1 MHVDREGGTEWFCSR
16 SMHLKY
22 KGNEIVPVIR
32 VERFAAKVYI
42 VNLDNPLEVLFGGRG
57 AGGLSLKTTN
67 VRKKKT
73 LLHSY
78 NRSRVAPVPYTNA
91 VDIGVLPYFAG
102 LYLAFLD
109 RES

>member
-1 MHVDREGGTEWFCSR
+1 MHVDREGGTEWFCS

-42 VNLDNPLEVLFGGRG
+42 VNLDNPLEVLFGGRA

-67 VRKKKT
+67 VR
-73 LLHSY
+73 
-78 NRSRVAPVPYTNA
+78 NRSRVNTTV
-91 VDIGVLPYFAG
+91 VESH
-102 LYLAFLD
+102 LYPTQTRSIFVYSRISRA
-109 RES
+109 ST

>member
-1 MHVDREGGTEWFCSR
+1 MHVAREGVTEWFCS

-22 KGNEIVPVIR
+22 KANEIVPVIR

-67 VRKKKT
+67 VTRKKNT
-73 LLHSY
+73 YIITTVVESHLY
-78 NRSRVAPVPYTNA
+78 PTQTRSILIYSRISRAST
-91 VDIGVLPYFAG
+91 
-102 LYLAFLD
+102 
-109 RES
+109 

>member
-1 MHVDREGGTEWFCSR
+1 MHVDREGGTEWFCS

-67 VRKKKT
+67 VRKKKHYYIVT
-73 LLHSY
+73 TVVESHLY
-78 NRSRVAPVPYTNA
+78 PTQTRSILVYSRISRAST
-91 VDIGVLPYFAG
+91 
-102 LYLAFLD
+102 
-109 RES
+109 

>member
-1 MHVDREGGTEWFCSR
+1 MHVDRESGTEWFCS

-57 AGGLSLKTTN
+57 ACGLS
-67 VRKKKT
+67 
-73 LLHSY
+73 
-78 NRSRVAPVPYTNA
+78 
-91 VDIGVLPYFAG
+91 
-102 LYLAFLD
+102 
-109 RES
+109 

>member
-57 AGGLSLKTTN
+57 AGGLSLKTC
-67 VRKKKT
+67 
-73 LLHSY
+73 
-78 NRSRVAPVPYTNA
+78 RVAHVPYTNA

>member
-67 VRKKKT
+67 VRKKKHYYIVT
-73 LLHSY
+73 TVVESHLYPTQTQSILVY
-78 NRSRVAPVPYTNA
+78 SRISRAST
-91 VDIGVLPYFAG
+91 
-102 LYLAFLD
+102 
-109 RES
+109 

>member
-1 MHVDREGGTEWFCSR
+1 MHVDREGGKEWFCS

-32 VERFAAKVYI
+32 GDRLAAKVYL

-67 VRKKKT
+67 VKRKKNT
-73 LLHSY
+73 F
-78 NRSRVAPVPYTNA
+78 T
-91 VDIGVLPYFAG
+91 
-102 LYLAFLD
+102 
-109 RES
+109 